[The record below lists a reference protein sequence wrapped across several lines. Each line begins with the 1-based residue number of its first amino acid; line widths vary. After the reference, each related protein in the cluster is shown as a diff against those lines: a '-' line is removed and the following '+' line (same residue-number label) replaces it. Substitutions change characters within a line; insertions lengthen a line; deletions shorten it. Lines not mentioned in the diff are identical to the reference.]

1 MKRYTY
7 PACKTVDV
15 TEDWFGVQLPDPYA
29 WLKEAKSKEVLDFV
43 AAENA
48 YTDDYFDR
56 TALDHKIAQ
65 LKAAA
70 LPPLPSSPSGTAMWA
85 PSTVT
90 DAMSMKSWT
99 TSSTPLPPSPR

>member
-1 MKRYTY
+1 MKKYTY

-15 TEDWFGVQLPDPYA
+15 TEDWFGVHLPDPYA

-65 LKAAA
+65 LIDAVAAVHQA
-70 LPPLPSSPSGTAMWA
+70 GKFFFQFIHFVLVSPFSKYM
-85 PSTVT
+85 PILY
-90 DAMSMKSWT
+90 
-99 TSSTPLPPSPR
+99 PF